1 MGEVAAMNNQSV
13 LTAGTRWSSSLFIIF
28 TVMAVGGLFR
38 VTGGMAYGHGG
49 GTPSLSPVGVDS
61 SNASLDRSASNTAA
75 TLSEALPRL
84 DQKQRIALAW
94 QIALAA
100 NNFSPGILDASFG
113 PNSRRALRQYA
124 KSFFPGVN
132 PFDRHDPRI
141 FDALHVDVAHVWTW
155 YTISQTDQDA
165 VGTEHYHWLTMAAA
179 RRMPYASLEDCILE
193 KFHCERALLQRL
205 NPHVPLGQLQVG
217 QKIRVPN
224 IRPFPGPDVDFGV
237 PGGMAAT
244 LDMDKHGYPPVK
256 AAYLTINFQQRA
268 IRVFNASN
276 QEVALFK
283 CSIAAHKQ
291 ELPSVN
297 DAKIAVI
304 AVNPNYTF
312 IPSSWPEVHGI
323 DRRLIIPPGPR
334 NPVGV
339 VWMGLNIPGV
349 GIHGNPVPQ
358 YIGITGSHGCFRM
371 TNWDAVHLFTM
382 IKVGTRVVMI
392 NAGHPVVEDQD
403 VGERASS
410 RSPQMQRHH
419 RNRERWPTDGERQA
433 QPADNQ

>member
-1 MGEVAAMNNQSV
+1 MNNQSV
-13 LTAGTRWSSSLFIIF
+13 LTAGERWSLSFFII
-28 TVMAVGGLFR
+28 MAAMVVGGLLWAPD
-38 VTGGMAYGHGG
+38 GMAYGRSRA
-49 GTPSLSPVGVDS
+49 TTSLSPIGVNSLGAS
-61 SNASLDRSASNTAA
+61 SGESAANAAA
-75 TLSEALPRL
+75 AASEAPPHL
-84 DQKQRIALAW
+84 DHKQRIALAW

-124 KSFFPGVN
+124 NSFFPGVN

-141 FDALHVDVAHVWTW
+141 FDALHVDVAHVWVW

-193 KFHCERALLQRL
+193 KFHCTRALLQRL
-205 NPHVPLGQLQVG
+205 NPHVPLSQLQAG

-244 LDMDKHGYPPVK
+244 LDMDRHGYPPVK

-268 IRVFNASN
+268 IRVFNANN
-276 QEVALFK
+276 QEEALFK

-323 DRRLIIPPGPR
+323 NRRLIIPPGPR

-392 NAGHPVVEDQD
+392 NAGHPVVEAED
-403 VGERASS
+403 VGEQASS
-410 RSPQMQRHH
+410 GSQHMRRHH
-419 RNRERWPTDGERQA
+419 RKRERWPTDGAQQA
-433 QPADNQ
+433 QSADNR